1 MDGEELLSGSAA
13 EVDGWP
19 TLDDVM
25 RRWNEDTLLVN
36 RGIRDSGGV
45 GGGDGRSGGGGGGS
59 GGGGGGSACD
69 VSQSSLANA
78 TSPPWSLKVEL
89 PTGSSSPSRER
100 RVAYLVLNRP
110 LLMEISGAASN
121 WCRTALLDAI
131 RAPSSALWCP
141 DRTECELLDLRL
153 FRSNFALR
161 RLKNPGD
168 LPPLPLWLGDAVA
181 DWVVDGKLVEK
192 LASRMCFRFLIS
204 GGVRKAGSFDLRDGD
219 GGARVARG
227 DPVVVAVVVD
237 VASAAI
243 AVDGT
248 GCSIVRSSSQGGNED
263 NSTAD

>member
-89 PTGSSSPSRER
+89 PTGSSSPS
-100 RVAYLVLNRP
+100 
-110 LLMEISGAASN
+110 
-121 WCRTALLDAI
+121 
-131 RAPSSALWCP
+131 
-141 DRTECELLDLRL
+141 LRYHTHI
-153 FRSNFALR
+153 
-161 RLKNPGD
+161 K
-168 LPPLPLWLGDAVA
+168 VI
-181 DWVVDGKLVEK
+181 V
-192 LASRMCFRFLIS
+192 RFLFFKINY
-204 GGVRKAGSFDLRDGD
+204 R
-219 GGARVARG
+219 
-227 DPVVVAVVVD
+227 
-237 VASAAI
+237 
-243 AVDGT
+243 
-248 GCSIVRSSSQGGNED
+248 
-263 NSTAD
+263 